1 MVINMGKEPE
11 EAMKERIKEGIVQET
26 GIYKYLAMV
35 INKSGNLNDHILAGN
50 RKCDIINREVSAIG
64 AKHQVRKEELRVK
77 LKLYKF
83 WPMLGLLYELEAWG
97 K

>member
-26 GIYKYLAMV
+26 GIYKYLGMV

-83 WPMLGLLYELEAWG
+83 CPMLGLLYELEAWG